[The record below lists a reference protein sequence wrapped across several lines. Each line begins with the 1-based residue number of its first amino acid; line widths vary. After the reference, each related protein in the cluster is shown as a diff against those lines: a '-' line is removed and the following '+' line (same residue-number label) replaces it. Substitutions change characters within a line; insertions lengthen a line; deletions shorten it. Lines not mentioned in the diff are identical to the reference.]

1 MEDLWDETIFEE
13 PLKPA
18 PDTSLNIPAIMDN
31 FSSVKAAKKA
41 LKKARKEAKRFTS
54 SSSKQRR
61 ASDKIMYAAAEV
73 QKNNSSGIKVGD
85 IVWAKHS
92 DWSWWPAKISAAGS
106 SSGDQVQ
113 VHWFNQHESDTAAV
127 KIQLLPNLIK
137 PFMEMIRVSYCIYN
151 LWQCSSSNMLCPFVV
166 IST

>member
-13 PLKPA
+13 PLKA

-61 ASDKIMYAAAEV
+61 ASDKIMEV

-92 DWSWWPAKISAAGS
+92 DWSWWPAKISS
-106 SSGDQVQ
+106 KCSDEQVQ
-113 VHWFNQHESDTAAV
+113 VQWFLPDLSNNIQMTAV
-127 KIQLLPNLIK
+127 CLPNQLIK
-137 PFMEMIRVSYCIYN
+137 PFTEMMRVNIVTTVRGAH
-151 LWQCSSSNMLCPFVV
+151 L
-166 IST
+166 